1 MTLFLL
7 VKMHKIDKSIDK
19 RNFLRRVKTLSLR
32 IYPQYMRKS
41 PRIQQE
47 HLGYI
52 PRIAE
57 TSKISNPGY
66 KRRENEER

>member
-1 MTLFLL
+1 
-7 VKMHKIDKSIDK
+7 
-19 RNFLRRVKTLSLR
+19 
-32 IYPQYMRKS
+32 MRKP
-41 PRIQQE
+41 PRVQQE

-66 KRRENEER
+66 KREGRNKKRRDEKGSVLEEDLSSYL